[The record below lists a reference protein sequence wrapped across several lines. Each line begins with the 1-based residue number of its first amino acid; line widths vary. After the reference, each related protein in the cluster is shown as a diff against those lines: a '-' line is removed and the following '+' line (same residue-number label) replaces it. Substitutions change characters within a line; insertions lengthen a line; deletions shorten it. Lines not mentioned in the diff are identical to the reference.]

1 VRQKEQ
7 IVKISKAEQSKIIA
21 ERAVKARAEASRL
34 YPAETW
40 REIEPSIFLARSR
53 EPKNSDQFEVL
64 EKERKQ
70 ARILVKDGH
79 TVYLLP
85 EINTSQNFGTSHPDA
100 VVDGYVMEFKTITGN
115 AGEVEKRFKESRK
128 QAEKVFMRIDAPLKR
143 DEVSRQLQGL
153 ILKKNYQGGEV
164 IAYFSETDKL
174 YYWSIDD
181 LRGR

>member
-1 VRQKEQ
+1 M
-7 IVKISKAEQSKIIA
+7 KISKSERLKLIA
-21 ERAVKARAEASRL
+21 ERAQKARAEASCL

-53 EPKNSDQFEVL
+53 EPKNSDQFEIL

-79 TVYLLP
+79 TIYLLP
-85 EINTSQNFGTSHPDA
+85 ELNTSRNFGTSHPDA
-100 VVDGYVMEFKTITGN
+100 VVDGFVTEFKTVTGN

-128 QAEKVFMRIDAPLKR
+128 QADNVFMRIDAPLKR
-143 DEVSRQLQGL
+143 EEVSRQLQGL
-153 ILKKNYQGGEV
+153 ILKKNYQSGEI

-174 YYWSIDD
+174 YYWSVDD